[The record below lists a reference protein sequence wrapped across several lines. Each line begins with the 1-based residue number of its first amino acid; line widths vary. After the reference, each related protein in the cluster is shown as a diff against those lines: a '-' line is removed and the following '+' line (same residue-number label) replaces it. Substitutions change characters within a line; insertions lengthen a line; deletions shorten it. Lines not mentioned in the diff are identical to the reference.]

1 MRDSLGQIRV
11 SERRACRVL
20 GQPRSTQRRVPC
32 VPQDEPRLVKCMI
45 DLATQYG
52 RYGYRRITTM
62 LRWDGWKVNHKRIER
77 LWRREGLKVPQ
88 RQPKRRRLWLNDG
101 SCVRLR
107 PAYKNH
113 VWTYDF
119 VHSRTHDGR
128 PLRFLCIMDEFSREC
143 LALDVERRMN
153 HQNVL
158 ERLTYLFTRRGVP
171 GHLRSDN
178 GSEFT
183 ADAVRDWLKRLGV
196 KTLFIEPGSPWEN
209 GYIESFNGKLRDELL
224 NIEIFDTLLEAK
236 VLTERWRREYNAI
249 RPHSALGYVPPAP
262 ESWLFGNPEQEAFEG
277 RKLALGLT

>member
-1 MRDSLGQIRV
+1 MV
-11 SERRACRVL
+11 E
-20 GQPRSTQRRVPC
+20 
-32 VPQDEPRLVKCMI
+32 
-45 DLATQYG
+45 LATQYG
-52 RYGYRRITTM
+52 RYGYRRITAM
-62 LRWDGWKVNHKRIER
+62 LRREGWRVNHKRIER

-88 RQPKRRRLWLNDG
+88 RQPKRGRLWLNDG

-113 VWTYDF
+113 VWSYDF

-128 PLRFLCIMDEFSREC
+128 ALRFLCILDEYGREC

-153 HQNVL
+153 HQHVL
-158 ERLTYLFTRRGVP
+158 ERLTDLFTRRGVP
-171 GHLRSDN
+171 DHLRSDN

-183 ADAVRDWLKRLGV
+183 AEAVRDWLARLGV

-224 NIEIFDTLLEAK
+224 NVELFDTLLEARI
-236 VLTERWRREYNAI
+236 LTERWRREYNTI

-262 ESWLFGNPEQEAFEG
+262 EARLFQPLGQEAYEG
-277 RKLALGLT
+277 EEFALGLT